1 MLSISTVVV
10 DPVGRR
16 SASSILAS
24 QTRLHSLPLFD
35 SYIWNK
41 IRAVQRTRPTTNLK
55 ERYHNWFILSY
66 RFKDSK
72 VKERDLTLEVSLT
85 CSLPLNQFLQMSS
98 LICSQFDLNGS
109 TTKSKDNPNWRKIT
123 TSPNAVLLKGQ
134 FQISGCIILNQIW
147 LS

>member
-1 MLSISTVVV
+1 MLSQCIGRLSALDGKTSTPMLSISTVVV

-41 IRAVQRTRPTTNLK
+41 IRAVQRTRPTTNQK
-55 ERYHNWFILSY
+55 EGYHNWFILSY
-66 RFKDSK
+66 RFIDSK

-85 CSLPLNQFLQMSS
+85 CSLPLNQFQQMSS
-98 LICSQFDLNGS
+98 LICSQLDLNSS
-109 TTKSKDNPNWRKIT
+109 TTKSKDNPNWRN
-123 TSPNAVLLKGQ
+123 SYY
-134 FQISGCIILNQIW
+134 
-147 LS
+147 